1 MTAHQNKHPVQ
12 DEEYNYHE
20 SLQAHLTEG
29 IGFYT
34 VDILMHLSSLQVS
47 SELLL
52 TTPFSVITVYMRTKR
67 LFDQLVSNYV
77 RDYYWNLLRFSAI
90 FNLYGCVMIFVL
102 TLLILYIYCFTEQ
115 RKSHSQYE
123 GKDLSS

>member
-29 IGFYT
+29 IGLYT
-34 VDILMHLSSLQVS
+34 VDILMHFSSLQVS

-52 TTPFSVITVYMRTKR
+52 TTPFSVLTVHA
-67 LFDQLVSNYV
+67 DQV
-77 RDYYWNLLRFSAI
+77 FI
-90 FNLYGCVMIFVL
+90 
-102 TLLILYIYCFTEQ
+102 
-115 RKSHSQYE
+115 
-123 GKDLSS
+123 